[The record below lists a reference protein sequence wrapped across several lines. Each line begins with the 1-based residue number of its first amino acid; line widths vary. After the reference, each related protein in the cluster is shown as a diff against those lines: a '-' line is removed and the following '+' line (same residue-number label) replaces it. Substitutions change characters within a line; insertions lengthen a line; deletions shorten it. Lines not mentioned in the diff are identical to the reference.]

1 MDPLFT
7 VILAVLAALAV
18 TGLVVGVSN
27 DASNF
32 LNSAIGSKAA
42 PRYIIMAVA
51 SVGIILGS
59 LFSSGMMEVARSGMF
74 YPQMFTFHDVMLLFL
89 TVMLTNVILLDLFN
103 TMGLPT
109 STTVSLVF
117 ELLGSAVA
125 VACMKIWSQE
135 EGASQLPYYINATNA
150 LGIISG
156 ILLSVVVA
164 FVCGSIVMYVT
175 RVIFSF
181 RYRRTFRYF
190 GSVWCGLALTA
201 ISYFALFKG
210 VKGTTIIS
218 PETMRMLEDNLWT
231 VVGVMIVGWTLIMAV
246 VQNIF
251 KVNILK
257 ITVLAGTFSLALAFA
272 GNDLVNFIGVFMA
285 GFDSYN
291 MALQSGDMNM
301 MMGGLAGPAH
311 TNMVILFIAGV
322 IMTLTLW
329 FSKKAQ
335 HVTDTE
341 VNLARQESAGA
352 ERFGSTFISR
362 SIVRWAVDVNR
373 KVEKVTPKRVQRNLS
388 SRFVPSRNNDGAPF
402 DLIRATVNL
411 TVASLLISTA
421 TSLRLPL
428 STTYVTFMVA
438 MGSSLADKAW
448 GRESA
453 VYRVTGVLTVISGWF
468 LTVFIAFTIAFVVAL
483 ILVAGGT
490 IAIVAM
496 TLLCAFILVQNNIVH
511 KNRKDNK
518 DGEVADSD
526 LKLDK
531 DIVDACRKEICQTMQ
546 KVITVY
552 DSTLTGIFTED
563 RKLLK
568 NMVRESETLYEEAH
582 RRKYAVYNTLST
594 LSENYISTGHYYV
607 QVVDYVNEVTKALV
621 HITRPGFNH
630 IDNNHSGFSQD
641 QITDLKEIEEKV
653 SIIYGMINHMLKEDD
668 YSKLDQTLLLRD
680 SLFEEFAQVIKRQ
693 IARIKTGD
701 TSTRT
706 SMLYLDIISETKT
719 MVLQS
724 RNLLKAQKHFVSK

>member
-7 VILAVLAALAV
+7 LILVVLAALAI

-42 PRYIIMAVA
+42 PRYVIMAVA

-74 YPQMFTFHDVMLLFL
+74 YPQMFTFQDVMLLFL

-125 VACMKIWSQE
+125 VACMKIWAME
-135 EGASQLPYYINATNA
+135 DGASQLPYYINATNA

-164 FVCGSIVMYVT
+164 FVCGSIVMYIT

-210 VKGTTIIS
+210 VKGTTLIS
-218 PETMRMLEDNLWT
+218 PETMQTLEDNLWT
-231 VVGVMIVGWTLIMAV
+231 VVGAMIVGWTLVMAI

-272 GNDLVNFIGVFMA
+272 DNDLVNFIGVFMA

-311 TNMVILFIAGV
+311 TNMAILFIAGV

-329 FSKKAQ
+329 FSKKAR
-335 HVTDTE
+335 HVSDTE
-341 VNLARQESAGA
+341 VNLARQESVGA

-373 KVEKVTPKRVQRNLS
+373 KVEKVTPRRVQRYIE

-438 MGSSLADKAW
+438 MGSSLADRAW

-496 TLLCAFILVQNNIVH
+496 TLLCAFILVQNNL
-511 KNRKDNK
+511 RNK
-518 DGEVADSD
+518 HGKESKEGESADSD

-568 NMVRESETLYEEAH
+568 NMVRESEALYEEAH

-630 IDNNHSGFSQD
+630 IDNNHSGFSQE
-641 QITDLKEIEEKV
+641 QISDLKEIEEKV

-668 YSKLDQTLLLRD
+668 YSKIDQTLLLRD

>member
-272 GNDLVNFIGVFMA
+272 GNDLVNFIGVFIQ
-285 GFDSYN
+285 Y
-291 MALQSGDMNM
+291 
-301 MMGGLAGPAH
+301 GPAKRRH
-311 TNMVILFIAGV
+311 EHDDGRACRSCTHQYGYTVHRRRYNDAYVVVLQKSATRHRHRGQSRSSGV
-322 IMTLTLW
+322 GGGGTFRFYFHI
-329 FSKKAQ
+329 AQ
-335 HVTDTE
+335 HSQV
-341 VNLARQESAGA
+341 
-352 ERFGSTFISR
+352 
-362 SIVRWAVDVNR
+362 
-373 KVEKVTPKRVQRNLS
+373 
-388 SRFVPSRNNDGAPF
+388 
-402 DLIRATVNL
+402 
-411 TVASLLISTA
+411 
-421 TSLRLPL
+421 
-428 STTYVTFMVA
+428 
-438 MGSSLADKAW
+438 
-448 GRESA
+448 GR
-453 VYRVTGVLTVISGWF
+453 
-468 LTVFIAFTIAFVVAL
+468 
-483 ILVAGGT
+483 
-490 IAIVAM
+490 
-496 TLLCAFILVQNNIVH
+496 
-511 KNRKDNK
+511 
-518 DGEVADSD
+518 
-526 LKLDK
+526 
-531 DIVDACRKEICQTMQ
+531 
-546 KVITVY
+546 
-552 DSTLTGIFTED
+552 
-563 RKLLK
+563 
-568 NMVRESETLYEEAH
+568 
-582 RRKYAVYNTLST
+582 
-594 LSENYISTGHYYV
+594 
-607 QVVDYVNEVTKALV
+607 
-621 HITRPGFNH
+621 
-630 IDNNHSGFSQD
+630 
-641 QITDLKEIEEKV
+641 
-653 SIIYGMINHMLKEDD
+653 
-668 YSKLDQTLLLRD
+668 
-680 SLFEEFAQVIKRQ
+680 
-693 IARIKTGD
+693 
-701 TSTRT
+701 
-706 SMLYLDIISETKT
+706 
-719 MVLQS
+719 
-724 RNLLKAQKHFVSK
+724 